1 MEMEVASLM
10 AQRCKEMKRF
20 ILPFK
25 VSEAVLSY
33 LYQTYS
39 GNIDIIISNRKV
51 PALNFISKIPC

>member
-10 AQRCKEMKRF
+10 APHCCTTLQGNGTCF
-20 ILPFK
+20 ILPFT

-39 GNIDIIISNRKV
+39 GNKDINISDRKL
-51 PALNFISKIPC
+51 PALNFI